1 MTRPDGGVLRG
12 ARTGV
17 LAATTVCLAALAH
30 ACGGGSLPGPA
41 ALLVLGALVGA
52 GSLVASAHR
61 LGTRSLA
68 VLLGGGQLGL
78 HLAFTV
84 LGRTGAPVDPGVGM
98 AIAAHHGHGSVPD
111 LAAAHLH
118 AAGDQSAGAHA
129 ALGHVHHGGWVMLLA
144 HVLATA
150 VTALVL
156 ARGERALWLLAG
168 LVAPAVRPLPV
179 RPALRPRPAL
189 PVLPVLAPALAHV
202 RDVAPR
208 RGPPLLV
215 RPT

>member
-1 MTRPDGGVLRG
+1 MPRAARAG
-12 ARTGV
+12 A
-17 LAATTVCLAALAH
+17 LAVTTVCLAALAH

-41 ALLVLGALVGA
+41 VLLLLGALVGT

-68 VLLGGGQLGL
+68 ALLGGGQLAL

-98 AIAAHHGHGSVPD
+98 AIAADHGHGSVPD
-111 LAAAHLH
+111 LATAHLQAAHLH
-118 AAGDQSAGAHA
+118 AAGGHAAGAHA
-129 ALGHVHHGGWVMLLA
+129 ALGHAHHGGWVMLLT

-168 LVAPAVRPLPV
+168 LVAPAIRPRPT
-179 RPALRPRPAL
+179 RPALGPRPAL
-189 PVLPVLAPALAHV
+189 PALPVLAPALAHV

-208 RGPPLLV
+208 RGPPAQV
-215 RPT
+215 CFA